1 MHANTNCFSGKW
13 LILYMDSSI
22 HRIRNEESITK
33 SKGSDVTGKSPT
45 NITTDKEI
53 ASRMANLL
61 EGLEFP
67 ATKAKIKDHVNNN
80 KITERLPNLEEV
92 LEIHDKHIFHDYISL
107 TSAYILAQIK
117 MNSTACK
124 YLLVTIFI

>member
-13 LILYMDSSI
+13 LTPYMDSSI
-22 HRIRNEESITK
+22 HRIRNEERMTK
-33 SKGSDVTGKSPT
+33 SKGSNIIGKSPT

-67 ATKAKIKDHVNNN
+67 ATKARLKI
-80 KITERLPNLEEV
+80 I
-92 LEIHDKHIFHDYISL
+92 
-107 TSAYILAQIK
+107 
-117 MNSTACK
+117 
-124 YLLVTIFI
+124 